1 MKNQN
6 QKTNDIIISDIEKFI
21 KDNNVK
27 HIYLDVDGVLI
38 HSCQAICDMLNEDK
52 GTNFTGNQV
61 LSWNNTGKI
70 MGFEDI
76 FKFAKKIEKLCEDN
90 ELSRGFVY
98 SLMHIWQYKNNIGE
112 LPEYTSDSWTKYN
125 LSKSRYNG
133 FMPRFVYKLR
143 LIKKP
148 LKEDLQLE
156 GKKFMPWIKI
166 PVSWSSLRLR

>member
-1 MKNQN
+1 MILLA
-6 QKTNDIIISDIEKFI
+6 DEELEKS
-21 KDNNVK
+21 KDC
-27 HIYLDVDGVLI
+27 GR
-38 HSCQAICDMLNEDK
+38 DK
-52 GTNFTGNQV
+52 ITLFNQV
-61 LSWNNTGKI
+61 LSWNNTGQI

-76 FKFAKKIEKLCEDN
+76 FKFAKKIEKLREDN
-90 ELSRGFVY
+90 ELSSGFVY

-112 LPEYTSDSWTKYN
+112 LPEFTSDSWTKYN

-148 LKEDLQLE
+148 LKEDLQSD